1 MIEVCMRTKNL
12 LLCVISLLCLV
23 QTAGAAAQPG
33 LADFSQSNAVSVVF
47 GPDEKSLGLNHLSH
61 QNDGRTV
68 VEGMDGVPARKG
80 ILRPER
86 SAIYYYF
93 TLDPGFKGQD
103 VRRVQIEVEYFDPAP
118 GTMGI
123 HYDST
128 DAERGSDQKYMEARS
143 TVTLTG
149 SGRWQ
154 KVVFQTRN
162 DAVFLNRQNG
172 GADFRLWAKT
182 PTLYV
187 SRVTVTRDPLNASW
201 AGDFSKSDRV
211 TLGLGQEKATDGLR
225 HLIEERDGQTVATNF
240 NGEPCRYLNRMQ
252 EGRPYGSFYFQISPS
267 FKSRA
272 LKNSRVEVEYI
283 SDVEY
288 LGGVTQGL
296 RLQYDGRQG
305 GLPVRYLPVLAE
317 GATVMRYPTGT
328 DYGKI
333 PSAGTWHTAIF
344 HLTNAVFQNSQK
356 AGADFRVEVAPPELY
371 IRRVTV
377 IRGRE

>member
-1 MIEVCMRTKNL
+1 MTEFCMCTKNL
-12 LLCVISLLCLV
+12 LFCVISFLCLGSAV
-23 QTAGAAAQPG
+23 AAAQPG
-33 LADFSQSNAVSVVF
+33 FADFSESNAVSIVF
-47 GPDEKSLGLNHLSH
+47 GPDEKSFGLKHLSR

-68 VEGMDGVPARKG
+68 VEGMDGVTARKG

-93 TLDPGFKGQD
+93 TLDPGFKSQD
-103 VRRVQIEVEYFDPAP
+103 LRRVQIEVEYFDAAP

-123 HYDST
+123 HYDAT
-128 DAERGSDQKYMEARS
+128 DAERGSDQKYMEAKSVLVLR
-143 TVTLTG
+143 G

-154 KVVFQTRN
+154 KAVFQTKN

-172 GADFRLWAKT
+172 GADFRIWAKT

-187 SRVTVTRDPLNASW
+187 SRVTVTRDPLNEIWS
-201 AGDFSKSDRV
+201 GDFSKSDRV
-211 TLGLGQEKATDGLR
+211 TIALGQEKSTDGLR
-225 HLIEERDGQTVATNF
+225 HLIEERDGQTVATNL

-272 LKNSRVEVEYI
+272 LKNPRIEVEYI
-283 SDVEY
+283 SEVEY
-288 LGGVTQGL
+288 LGGITQGL
-296 RLQYDGRQG
+296 RLQYDGREG

-317 GATVMRYPTGT
+317 GAAVMRYPTGA
-328 DYGKI
+328 DYGRI
-333 PSAGTWHTAIF
+333 PSAGTWRTATF

-356 AGADFRVEVAPPELY
+356 GGADFRIEVVPPEIY
-371 IRRVTV
+371 IRRVTL
-377 IRGRE
+377 ICEKN